1 MGESRERRRYPSTA
15 QYTAGI
21 VNMRQGALV
30 KETEHLAW
38 FLGEAEADATR
49 GHMPAGIG
57 AVLTEVICREG
68 SREARHPV
76 NSAIDSS
83 GGYFGS

>member
-57 AVLTEVICREG
+57 AVLTEG